1 MFLLAIRVF
10 KEALRSGGGQ
20 LTPKHIED
28 VSMAVFFL
36 LEASKKADQAFSV
49 APQTTAHTTVDSR
62 KDVTLMS
69 KRLIE
74 SAITTLDNERQTPPF
89 VDPATTGWKK
99 LTTTTWLQDT
109 IQKSHTLADQE
120 DDDGNDLHDEVIEE
134 ADLLYA
140 LNDAI

>member
-1 MFLLAIRVF
+1 
-10 KEALRSGGGQ
+10 
-20 LTPKHIED
+20 
-28 VSMAVFFL
+28 MAVLFL
-36 LEASKKADQAFSV
+36 LEASKKADQAFGV
-49 APQTTAHTTVDSR
+49 APQTTAHTIVDSQ

-69 KRLIE
+69 KCLIE
-74 SAITTLDNERQTPPF
+74 SAITTLDTERQTPPF

-120 DDDGNDLHDEVIEE
+120 DDDDGDLHDEIEE

-140 LNDAI
+140 LSDVI